1 MAAREILHNWRGTP
15 VTTKD
20 RTVTLGALRSSG
32 YKIESVKDEIRRN
45 LITKLESGEP
55 LFPDILG
62 YEETV
67 VPQVCNAI
75 LSKHDMLF
83 LGLRG
88 QAKTRMLRQLVRL
101 LDDAIPI
108 VAGSEIHD
116 NPYSPVSKYA
126 RDLLAAQGDATP
138 IEWIGR
144 RDRYHEKLATPDV
157 TIADL
162 IGEVDMIKHA
172 EGRYLSSELTMHFG
186 LIPRANRGIFC
197 INELP
202 DLAPKI
208 QVGLFNVLEERD
220 VQIRGYPVRLDLDL
234 AMVFSANPEDYT
246 NRGRIVTPLKDRIGS
261 VIRTHYPI
269 TREIGIAISD
279 QNAWLERANGSGVAL
294 GIPVYIKEAVEEIA
308 RLARSSPHVNQQ
320 SGVSVRMSI
329 ANLENVVSNAERR
342 AIKCRERSI
351 VPRVS
356 DLVSAAASSRGKLEL
371 TMSEDDGH
379 EDKLIHRII
388 DEAVKNVFTLHL
400 DARELRPIVD
410 YFESGQSVEIGDSLS
425 TKTVLERIGKVPGL
439 KKKADE
445 LAAKAIPGLSDRDA
459 AAASAAEFILEGLH
473 VHNKLNKSAKAGG
486 ISYRR

>member
-1 MAAREILHNWRGTP
+1 MMT
-15 VTTKD
+15 D
-20 RTVTLGALRSSG
+20 RPRTLGELKSSG
-32 YKIESVKDEIRRN
+32 YRKVSVKDEMRRN
-45 LITKLESGEP
+45 LIARLEAGEP

-67 VPQVCNAI
+67 VPQVQNAI

-88 QAKTRMLRQLVRL
+88 QAKTRMLRQLVYL
-101 LDDAIPI
+101 LDEAMPI
-108 VAGSEIHD
+108 VAGSEINDH
-116 NPYSPVSKYA
+116 PYAPVSKPA
-126 RDLLAAQGDATP
+126 RDLVAERSDDTP
-138 IEWIGR
+138 IEWVGR
-144 RDRYHEKLATPDV
+144 DRRYHEKLATPDV

-162 IGEVDMIKHA
+162 VGEVDMIKHA

-186 LIPRANRGIFC
+186 LIPRTNRGIFC

-220 VQIRGYPVRLDLDL
+220 IQIRGYPVRLDLDL
-234 AMVFSANPEDYT
+234 CMVFSANPEDYT

-261 VIRTHYPI
+261 VVRTHYPL

-279 QNAWLERANGSGVAL
+279 QNAWLERSHDGTTLAV
-294 GIPVYIKEAVEEIA
+294 PQYVKEIVEEVS

-342 AIKCRERSI
+342 AIIHREKYV

-356 DLVSAAASSRGKLEL
+356 DLASAAASSRGKLEL
-371 TMSEDDGH
+371 AMTEDDGH

-388 DEAVKNVFTLHL
+388 DEATKNIFGLHV
-400 DARELRPIVD
+400 DVRELRPIVD
-410 YFESGQSVEIGDSLS
+410 SFESGHNVEVGDSLS
-425 TKTVLERIGKVPGL
+425 ARETLERIGKVPGL
-439 KKKADE
+439 RKRAEE
-445 LAAKAIPGLSDRDA
+445 LAAKAAPEPFGRFAVDA
-459 AAASAAEFILEGLH
+459 AVASAAEFILEGLH
-473 VHNKLNKSAKAGG
+473 VHNKLNKAAKAGG
-486 ISYRR
+486 ATYRR

>member
-1 MAAREILHNWRGTP
+1 
-15 VTTKD
+15 
-20 RTVTLGALRSSG
+20 
-32 YKIESVKDEIRRN
+32 
-45 LITKLESGEP
+45 
-55 LFPDILG
+55 
-62 YEETV
+62 
-67 VPQVCNAI
+67 
-75 LSKHDMLF
+75 
-83 LGLRG
+83 
-88 QAKTRMLRQLVRL
+88 MLRQLVQL
-101 LDDAIPI
+101 LDEELPI

-116 NPYSPVSKYA
+116 HPYAPVSRYA
-126 RDLLAAQGDATP
+126 RDRIADQGDQTP

-144 RDRYHEKLATPDV
+144 QQRYHEKLATPDV

-186 LIPRANRGIFC
+186 LIPRTNRGIFG

-234 AMVFSANPEDYT
+234 CMVFSANPEDYT

-279 QNAWLERANGSGVAL
+279 QNAWLDRGGNGATML
-294 GIPVYIKEAVEEIA
+294 AIPQYIKEIVEEVA

-342 AIKCRERSI
+342 SILNGERWV
-351 VPRVS
+351 VPRVT
-356 DLVSAAASSRGKLEL
+356 DLGSAAASSRGKLEL
-371 TMSEDDGH
+371 TMSEDEGH

-388 DEAVKNVFTLHL
+388 EEATKTIFGLHL
-400 DARELRPIVD
+400 DVRELRPIVD
-410 YFESGQSVEIGDSLS
+410 YFESGQSIEVGDTLA
-425 TKTVLERIGKVPGL
+425 TRTVLERIAKVPGL
-439 KKKADE
+439 PKRAEE
-445 LAAKAIPGLSDRDA
+445 LAAAATPKAGDREVREA

-473 VHNKLNKSAKAGG
+473 VNNKLNKSAKGG
-486 ISYRR
+486 GAATYRR

>member
-1 MAAREILHNWRGTP
+1 M
-15 VTTKD
+15 
-20 RTVTLGALRSSG
+20 
-32 YKIESVKDEIRRN
+32 RRN
-45 LITKLESGEP
+45 LIAKLPSGKP
-55 LFPDILG
+55 MFADILG
-62 YEETV
+62 YDETV
-67 VPQVCNAI
+67 VPQIQNAI
-75 LSKHDMLF
+75 LSRHDILL

-88 QAKTRMLRQLVRL
+88 QAKTKILRQLVRL
-101 LDDAIPI
+101 LDDAVPRI
-108 VAGSEIHD
+108 AGSEVQDH
-116 NPYSPVSKYA
+116 PYAPISRYA
-126 RDLLAAQGDATP
+126 RDLIASQGDDTP

-144 RDRYHEKLATPDV
+144 DDRYHEKLATPDV

-186 LIPRANRGIFC
+186 LIPRTNRGIFC
-197 INELP
+197 LNELP

-234 AMVFSANPEDYT
+234 CMVFSANPEDYT
-246 NRGRIVTPLKDRIGS
+246 NRGRIVTPLKDRLGS
-261 VIRTHYPI
+261 VIRTHYPL

-279 QNAWLERANGSGVAL
+279 QNAWLDRGAGGTAEPA
-294 GIPVYIKEAVEEIA
+294 IPLYIKQVVEEVA

-342 AIKCRERSI
+342 AIVNQERWI

-356 DLVSAAASSRGKLEL
+356 DLGFAAASTRGKVEL
-371 TMSEDDGH
+371 TMSEDEGH

-388 DEAVKNVFTLHL
+388 DEAVKNIFTMHL
-400 DARELRPIVD
+400 DVRELRPIVEF
-410 YFESGQSVEIGDSLS
+410 FESGSAVELGDSIP
-425 TKTVLERIGKVPGL
+425 TTIALERIAKIPGL
-439 KKKADE
+439 RKRADE
-445 LAAKAIPGLSDRDA
+445 LAAQAVAGASDREAREA

-473 VHNKLNKSAKAGG
+473 VHNKINKSAKAGG
-486 ISYRR
+486 TSYRR

>member
-1 MAAREILHNWRGTP
+1 M
-15 VTTKD
+15 TKD
-20 RTVTLGALRSSG
+20 RPGDLGELKSSG
-32 YKIESVKDEIRRN
+32 YRIESVKDEMRRN
-45 LITKLESGEP
+45 LIAKLALGEP

-88 QAKTRMLRQLVRL
+88 QAKTRMLRQMVHL

-116 NPYSPVSKYA
+116 DPFKPVSKYA
-126 RDLLAAQGDATP
+126 RDLVAERGDKTP
-138 IEWIGR
+138 ISWIGPD
-144 RDRYHEKLATPDV
+144 DRYHEKLATPDV

-172 EGRYLSSELTMHFG
+172 EGRYLSSEMTMHFG
-186 LIPRANRGIFC
+186 LIPRTNRGIFC

-220 VQIRGYPVRLDLDL
+220 VQIRGYPVRLNLDL
-234 AMVFSANPEDYT
+234 SMVFSANPEDYT

-261 VIRTHYPI
+261 VVRTHYPL

-279 QNAWLERANGSGVAL
+279 QNAWLERGNGSAAKL
-294 GIPVYIKEAVEEIA
+294 AIPIYIKEAVEEIA

-342 AIKCRERSI
+342 AIKGRERFI

-356 DLVSAAASSRGKLEL
+356 DLASAAASARGKLEL

-388 DEAVKNVFTLHL
+388 DEAVKNVFTAHL
-400 DARELRPIVD
+400 DLRELRPIVEH
-410 YFESGQSVEIGDSLS
+410 FESGQSVEVGDSLPS
-425 TKTVLERIGKVPGL
+425 KVVLERIAKVPGL
-439 KKKADE
+439 RKRADE
-445 LAAKAIPGLSDRDA
+445 LAAKFLPDLSDRDGREA
-459 AAASAAEFILEGLH
+459 AAAAAAEFILEGLY
-473 VHNKLNKSAKAGG
+473 VNNKLNKTAKNGG
-486 ISYRR
+486 SSYRR

>member
-1 MAAREILHNWRGTP
+1 
-15 VTTKD
+15 VTMKD
-20 RTVTLGALRSSG
+20 RPATLGELKSSG
-32 YKIESVKDEIRRN
+32 YRIESVKDEMRRN
-45 LITKLESGEP
+45 LIAKLAAGEP

-88 QAKTRMLRQLVRL
+88 QAKTRMLRQLVHL
-101 LDDAIPI
+101 LDDFVPI

-116 NPYSPVSKYA
+116 DPFKPVSKYA
-126 RDLLAAQGDATP
+126 RDLIAEHGDRTP
-138 IEWIGR
+138 IAWIGPEE
-144 RDRYHEKLATPDV
+144 RYHEKLATPDV

-186 LIPRANRGIFC
+186 LIPRTNRGIFC

-234 AMVFSANPEDYT
+234 SMVFSANPEDYT

-261 VIRTHYPI
+261 VIRTHYPL

-279 QNAWLERANGSGVAL
+279 QNAWLKRAGGGAI
-294 GIPVYIKEAVEEIA
+294 GMAIPIFIKEAVEEIA

-342 AIKCRERSI
+342 AIKSREGFI

-356 DLVSAAASSRGKLEL
+356 DLAAAAASARGKLEL

-388 DEAVKNVFTLHL
+388 DEAVKNVFTIHFDL
-400 DARELRPIVD
+400 RELRPIVE
-410 YFESGQSVEIGDSLS
+410 YFESGQSVEVGDSLS
-425 TKTVLERIGKVPGL
+425 SKVVLERVAKLPGL
-439 KKKADE
+439 KNHAYQLIGKLLPE
-445 LAAKAIPGLSDRDA
+445 LSGGEGREA
-459 AAASAAEFILEGLH
+459 AAAAAAEFILEGLH
-473 VHNKLNKSAKAGG
+473 VHNKLNKSAKNGAS
-486 ISYRR
+486 SYRR

>member
-1 MAAREILHNWRGTP
+1 MM
-15 VTTKD
+15 D
-20 RTVTLGALRSSG
+20 RPRTLGALKSSG
-32 YKIESVKDEIRRN
+32 YRIESVKDEMRRN
-45 LITKLESGEP
+45 LIARLESGQP

-67 VPQVCNAI
+67 VPQIENAI
-75 LSKHDMLF
+75 LSKHDILF

-88 QAKTRMLRQLVRL
+88 QAKTRMLRQLIHL
-101 LDDAIPI
+101 LDESIPI
-108 VAGSEIHD
+108 VAGSEINDH
-116 NPYSPVSKYA
+116 PLAPVSKQA
-126 RDLLAAQGDATP
+126 RELIAEQGDQTP

-144 RDRYHEKLATPDV
+144 DRRYHEKLATPDV

-186 LIPRANRGIFC
+186 LIPRTNRGIFC
-197 INELP
+197 MNELP

-220 VQIRGYPVRLDLDL
+220 IQIRGYPVQLDLDL
-234 AMVFSANPEDYT
+234 CMVFSANPEDYT

-261 VIRTHYPI
+261 VIRTHYPL

-279 QNAWLERANGSGVAL
+279 QNAWLERNGVSGATLVV
-294 GIPVYIKEAVEEIA
+294 PQYVKEIVEEIA

-342 AIKCRERSI
+342 SIINRERWI

-356 DLVSAAASSRGKLEL
+356 DLGSASASARGKLEL

-379 EDKLIHRII
+379 EDKLIYRII
-388 DEAVKNVFTLHL
+388 DEATKNIFALHNDL
-400 DARELRPIVD
+400 RELRPIVD
-410 YFESGQSVEIGDSLS
+410 YFEGGQSIEVGDTLS
-425 TKTVLERIGKVPGL
+425 TAATLERIAKVPGL
-439 KKKADE
+439 RKRAE
-445 LAAKAIPGLSDRDA
+445 EFAAKAIPDLSDREGREA
-459 AAASAAEFILEGLH
+459 ATASAAEFILEGLH
-473 VHNKLNKSAKAGG
+473 VHNKLNKSAKSGAR
-486 ISYRR
+486 SYRR

>member
-1 MAAREILHNWRGTP
+1 
-15 VTTKD
+15 VTMKD
-20 RTVTLGALRSSG
+20 RPGTLGDLKASG
-32 YKIESVKDEIRRN
+32 YQSESVKDEMRRN
-45 LITKLESGEP
+45 LIKKLESGEP

-88 QAKTRMLRQLVRL
+88 QAKTRMLRQLVHL
-101 LDDAIPI
+101 LDEAIPI
-108 VAGSEIHD
+108 VAGSEIND
-116 NPYSPVSKYA
+116 DPLRPVSKFA
-126 RDLLAAQGDATP
+126 RDLMAEKGDATP
-138 IEWIGR
+138 IAWIGPG
-144 RDRYHEKLATPDV
+144 DRYHEKLATPDV

-172 EGRYLSSELTMHFG
+172 EGRYLSSEMTMHFG
-186 LIPRANRGIFC
+186 LIPRTNRGIFC

-261 VIRTHYPI
+261 VIRTHYPL

-279 QNAWLERANGSGVAL
+279 QNAWLERKNGSAAAL
-294 GIPVYIKEAVEEIA
+294 AIPIYIKEAVEEIA

-342 AIKCRERSI
+342 AIKGRERTI

-356 DLVSAAASSRGKLEL
+356 DLVSAAASARGKLEL

-379 EDKLIHRII
+379 EDKLILRII
-388 DEAVKNVFTLHL
+388 DEAVKNIFTVHF
-400 DARELRPIVD
+400 DIRELRPIVE
-410 YFESGQSVEIGDSLS
+410 YFESGQSVEVGDSLPS
-425 TKTVLERIGKVPGL
+425 KVVLERIAKLPVL
-439 KKKADE
+439 KNQAHQ
-445 LAAKAIPGLSDRDA
+445 LAAKLLPELAGGEGREA
-459 AAASAAEFILEGLH
+459 ATASAAEFILEGLH
-473 VHNKLNKSAKAGG
+473 VHNKLNKSAKNGAS
-486 ISYRR
+486 SYRR